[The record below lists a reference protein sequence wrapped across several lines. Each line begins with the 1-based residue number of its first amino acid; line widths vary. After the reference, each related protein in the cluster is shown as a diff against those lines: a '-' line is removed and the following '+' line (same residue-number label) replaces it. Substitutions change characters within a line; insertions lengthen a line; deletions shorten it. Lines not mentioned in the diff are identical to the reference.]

1 MTHKTLI
8 IIPAYNEES
17 TILDVIGDIRAYM
30 PGARIVVVDDGS
42 KDSTFILA
50 EKEADF
56 SLQLPYHLGL
66 GAALQTGYLFACDNG
81 YDIAV
86 HFDSDGQHMAEYI
99 DKIIDPI
106 RRGECDMAL
115 GSRFIDK
122 CASLYRVPLLRRMA
136 SSLISYSL
144 YPLVHK
150 RIKDPTSGFRA
161 MNRKMMELFCRYYPS
176 DYPEVEELLILAKN
190 GLSVKEVPVKMRLRL
205 KGKSSITPFKA
216 IFYMFKVF
224 LILFLDILWAARLGE
239 ARTRLIK

>member
-99 DKIIDPI
+99 GKIIDPV
-106 RRGECDMAL
+106 RKSECDMAL

-150 RIKDPTSGFRA
+150 RIKDP
-161 MNRKMMELFCRYYPS
+161 
-176 DYPEVEELLILAKN
+176 
-190 GLSVKEVPVKMRLRL
+190 
-205 KGKSSITPFKA
+205 
-216 IFYMFKVF
+216 
-224 LILFLDILWAARLGE
+224 
-239 ARTRLIK
+239 